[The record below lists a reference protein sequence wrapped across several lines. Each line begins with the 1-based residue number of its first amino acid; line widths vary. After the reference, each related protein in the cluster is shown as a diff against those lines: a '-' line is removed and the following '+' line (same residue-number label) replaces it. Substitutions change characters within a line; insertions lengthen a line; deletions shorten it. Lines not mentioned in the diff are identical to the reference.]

1 MDVSSTHRTQSPDPR
16 RAVLLTS
23 KINSVISWSD
33 KLAAQKRPSIYE
45 SIYRLAPP
53 HQETF
58 LPSDTRAPPEQ
69 RTDVRYR
76 NYPRQHRHAGARSA
90 VLPSVA
96 MPGNKTRNAERDG
109 RIVPS
114 TLQIT
119 PLSAVLFILDG
130 REKNHLNPFILPT
143 HPQN

>member
-23 KINSVISWSD
+23 KINSVISRSD

-58 LPSDTRAPPEQ
+58 SPSDISSTNGTTNRRAIQKLPTATPP
-69 RTDVRYR
+69 RWGPLRR
-76 NYPRQHRHAGARSA
+76 FALGRHAR
-90 VLPSVA
+90 
-96 MPGNKTRNAERDG
+96 
-109 RIVPS
+109 
-114 TLQIT
+114 
-119 PLSAVLFILDG
+119 
-130 REKNHLNPFILPT
+130 
-143 HPQN
+143 